1 MQMHGLYESIKKEA
15 VSIAVVNKRKHKTY
29 IKKKDVYTKSSA
41 ARKAAR
47 KYGLKG
53 IHSHGRGKNKRFM
66 PGSSHGAYLRAV
78 RRKKNG

>member
-1 MQMHGLYESIKKEA
+1 MQMHGLYESTKNEGA
-15 VSIAVVNKRKHKTY
+15 SIVVVNKRKHKTY
-29 IKKKDVYTKSSA
+29 IKKRDVYTKASG
-41 ARKAAR
+41 ARKAAK

>member
-1 MQMHGLYESIKKEA
+1 MQMHGLYESTKSEEVGI
-15 VSIAVVNKRKHKTY
+15 VVVNKRKHKTY

-53 IHSHGRGKNKRFM
+53 IHSHGSGKNKRFM